1 MAGDTLPRLARPD
14 GGVGGVGA
22 AHALCWRCLFRVD
35 PRHGRVAV
43 HTSPWLV
50 RATARGEVGTVFTRE
65 RAAFRDRVNPSTDVG
80 AVAVLPRHRS
90 GGGSMQS
97 RGEGAQPSAGDWR
110 GWDTVERAASSLFKS
125 CGERPRAVHQPG
137 GAVETWVRQVILV
150 VAAIPRIACL
160 P

>member
-22 AHALCWRCLFRVD
+22 AHALCLRCLFRVD

-50 RATARGEVGTVFTRE
+50 RATARGEVGAVFTRE
-65 RAAFRDRVNPSTDVG
+65 RAAFCDRVNPSTDVG

-90 GGGSMQS
+90 GEGSIQS
-97 RGEGAQPSAGDWR
+97 RGGGAQPSAGDWR
-110 GWDTVERAASSLFKS
+110 RMGHRGNGGVIIVQVVWGKAARSSSAERGGGNMGTASCS
-125 CGERPRAVHQPG
+125 R
-137 GAVETWVRQVILV
+137 
-150 VAAIPRIACL
+150 CL
-160 P
+160 L